1 MWRKISEWQIQP
13 SVKYPGLSL
22 RSLTCSWFSLMSPW
36 CELACCWGNSP
47 TMVESKRNESVAKD
61 IPNIWYDHYSLN
73 MTVHILLQWFLIYCL
88 FWNSGSLATDVCWH
102 QKWFSYCVSY
112 LSSLTSLEKTL
123 VSFLLVSGPNN
134 YHGYNII
141 NKNHLISMPRN
152 SAFKFSIPNCN
163 LEELPLWFPEKRL
176 AK

>member
-1 MWRKISEWQIQP
+1 MWTCLLLRQFTHKVTSLLWVWRPRQW
-13 SVKYPGLSL
+13 LSQNVMRALL
-22 RSLTCSWFSLMSPW
+22 RIT
-36 CELACCWGNSP
+36 
-47 TMVESKRNESVAKD
+47 
-61 IPNIWYDHYSLN
+61 PNIWYDHYSLN

-88 FWNSGSLATDVCWH
+88 FWNSGSLASDVCWH
-102 QKWFSYCVSY
+102 QKWFSCCVSY

-163 LEELPLWFPEKRL
+163 LEELPLWFPQKPL